1 MSQSL
6 TDSQTSVI
14 AIETLAEQT
23 LALYR
28 QHQER
33 EKRRQEDQTH
43 QKDQQMAAAL
53 RALLETELESDLLA
67 VLSVRYVTHHRERNE
82 TQTEAVFT
90 YAGLDW
96 HLSQEFVTRQSADW
110 SWAIRAAKVGSGWY
124 QHELSTHAAPLT
136 LRTTLL
142 IKLGECLEKARQEA
156 QEAATREQRQI
167 QAEADERAEDKR
179 KERERAARI
188 QEADQEDARLRGEI
202 NALVEQ
208 AKSTMWRWPRGVTIT
223 IYHMTYNTAIGRGED
238 DEAVIEQEN
247 GWTSVDRLDEAG
259 YIRLEATKPSFWSAI
274 SKAYEIKLDPAT
286 HMPIWER
293 LTISNVN
300 DLPGELCEEITVSI
314 PHVFSRYSDLDE
326 KCRLVQVEEYG
337 YDEHAYQ
344 EHVGLVPLPWVRAL
358 VEQAAQK
365 AR

>member
-14 AIETLAEQT
+14 ALETLAEQT

-33 EKRRQEDQTH
+33 EKRRQADQTR

-67 VLSVRYVTHHRERNE
+67 VLSVRYVTQHRERNE

-96 HLSQEFVTRQSADW
+96 HLSQEIATRQPTDW
-110 SWAIRAAKVGSGWY
+110 SWVIRAAKVGSGWY
-124 QHELSTHAAPLT
+124 QHELTTHAAPLT

-142 IKLGECLEKARQEA
+142 LKLGECLEKARQEA
-156 QEAATREQRQI
+156 QEAAAQEQRQI
-167 QAEADERAEDKR
+167 QAEADERAEDER
-179 KERERAARI
+179 KERERAARL
-188 QEADQEDARLRGEI
+188 EAADQEDARLRGEI

-208 AKSTMWRWPRGVTIT
+208 AKSTMWRWPRGVTIC
-223 IYHMTYNTAIGRGED
+223 IYRVSYNTAIGRGE
-238 DEAVIEQEN
+238 EGESVVEQES
-247 GWTSVDRLDEAG
+247 GWTSTDHLDEAG

-274 SKAYEIKLDPAT
+274 RDACEIKLDPAT
-286 HMPIWER
+286 HMPIWKR
-293 LTISNVN
+293 LTISSVN
-300 DLPGELCEEITVSI
+300 DLPSELCEEITVSM
-314 PHVFSRYSDLDE
+314 PHVVSRYSDLDE

-344 EHVGLVPLPWVRAL
+344 EHVGLIPLPWIRAL
-358 VEQAAQK
+358 VQATQE